1 MTNTRGR
8 RAAAWARK
16 PGIRDSD
23 SCANATPASRGEFE
37 RGTSTRGKHRLCTSE
52 ASHVHRRQGRSSC
65 HIATAAI
72 TQTEPTEEPTEEP
85 SPPSWRCNYS
95 ISNKYHNTGIILL
108 WLQPRE
114 LQCLLA
120 EHSPFAMPQS
130 VQCPSAAVARTGMD
144 VFTQPRVFVT
154 LNMTV
159 VQAYRL
165 GHVPPD
171 R

>member
-1 MTNTRGR
+1 MLQ
-8 RAAAWARK
+8 
-16 PGIRDSD
+16 PGLVSQE
-23 SCANATPASRGEFE
+23 SAANATPAFRGEFE

-52 ASHVHRRQGRSSC
+52 ASHVHWRQGRAQSSSC

-72 TQTEPTEEPTEEP
+72 TKAEPTEEP
-85 SPPSWRCNYS
+85 SPPLRCNYS
-95 ISNKYHNTGIILL
+95 ISNRYHNTGIILL
-108 WLQPRE
+108 AAS

-120 EHSPFAMPQS
+120 AHSPFAMPQS

-159 VQAYRL
+159 VQACRL

>member
-1 MTNTRGR
+1 MR
-8 RAAAWARK
+8 RLHS
-16 PGIRDSD
+16 GGS
-23 SCANATPASRGEFE
+23 SREAQAHVGNIAYAHQKLAM
-37 RGTSTRGKHRLCTSE
+37 STG
-52 ASHVHRRQGRSSC
+52 RRQGRAQSSSC

-72 TQTEPTEEPTEEP
+72 TKAEPTEEP
-85 SPPSWRCNYS
+85 SPPLRCNYS
-95 ISNKYHNTGIILL
+95 ISNRYHNTGIILL
-108 WLQPRE
+108 AASV
-114 LQCLLA
+114 QCLLA
-120 EHSPFAMPQS
+120 AHSPFAMPQS

-159 VQAYRL
+159 VQACRL